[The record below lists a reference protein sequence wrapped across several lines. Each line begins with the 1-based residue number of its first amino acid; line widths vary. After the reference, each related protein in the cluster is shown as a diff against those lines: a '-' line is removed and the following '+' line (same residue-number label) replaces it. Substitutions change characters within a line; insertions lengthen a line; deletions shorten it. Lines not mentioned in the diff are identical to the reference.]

1 MHTVCGK
8 RADRFN
14 QRRIRTQSELFP
26 FGRFYVGKRVR
37 SVARPLRNATANN
50 NQKSIRSHYM
60 KLFRLIAGVL
70 LAGSMSIAAADL
82 EPWTD
87 YDLSEGVSNVTTVKV
102 DSNRIDTYL
111 EGLSKTWAPS
121 NEVAMEL
128 GQIESYAI
136 YVSELP
142 NGGDFNVVLVVRM
155 KDASALQPTK
165 ERYEAFMKAWG
176 EENQAMNDK
185 IVPTYPGIR
194 TIVGE
199 YLLREVT
206 LK

>member
-1 MHTVCGK
+1 
-8 RADRFN
+8 
-14 QRRIRTQSELFP
+14 
-26 FGRFYVGKRVR
+26 
-37 SVARPLRNATANN
+37 
-50 NQKSIRSHYM
+50 M
-60 KLFRLIAGVL
+60 KLFRLITGVL
-70 LAGSMSIAAADL
+70 LAGSMSIATADL

-87 YDLSEGVSNVTTVKV
+87 YDISEGVSNVTTVKV

-111 EGLSKTWAPS
+111 EGLSKTWAPA
-121 NEVAMEL
+121 NDVAMEL
-128 GQIESYAI
+128 GQIEDYSI

-142 NGGDFNVVLVVRM
+142 NSGDFNVVLVVNM

-176 EENQAMNDK
+176 EENQATNDE

-199 YLLREVT
+199 YLVREVT
-206 LK
+206 FK